1 MKSTQGSAAQ
11 AGGEGG
17 VQRAYFAFLREG
29 KFMIQRCE
37 HCARHVFYPRALCPH
52 CGASEPGWVPAQGG
66 GTVYAS
72 SVVRKKPEDGGDY
85 NVALVDLDE
94 GVRMMSRIDGIAP
107 DQVQIG
113 MRVVA
118 RIVDAA
124 DGSMVVFNPQGDA
137 A

>member
-29 KFMIQRCE
+29 KFMIQRCG

-52 CGASEPGWVPAQGG
+52 CGASEPGWVPAQGS

-107 DQVQIG
+107 DEVQIG

-124 DGSMVVFNPQGDA
+124 DGPMVVFNPQGDA